1 MAEDSDSDGKTEE
14 PTEKKIADALDRG
27 SIPVSRDVSLLMGLA
42 AALIVE
48 TLVLP
53 YRTSELASVLLHFID
68 DPAGWRLTQ
77 AADASQLLGI
87 IAFAAGNFVF
97 PALLLFMTFGVAGH
111 VAQNIPRIIFDRI
124 QPDFSRISIR
134 AGLGRLLGARG
145 LTEFAKSLVK
155 LGAVGVVA
163 GLVVS
168 SQRSVILTAIFA
180 EPGDLPQRLL
190 SLCVKITA
198 AVTIF
203 VLVIASAD
211 LVWSRIHWR
220 RDLRMSKHDLKEE
233 MRQAEGDRMM
243 KARFRSLRLSRNRK
257 RMLSSVPKATMVVV
271 NPTHYA
277 VALRYVR
284 GEAAAPVVLAKGVDL
299 IALKIREIAEQHQI
313 PIIEDKPLARS
324 LHHAVQVDASLPPEF
339 YQAVAEI
346 VHMLQGKRDSWSSSR
361 RRIN

>member
-1 MAEDSDSDGKTEE
+1 MAEGEDDGKTEE
-14 PTEKKIADALDRG
+14 PTEKKIAEALDSG
-27 SIPVSRDVSLLMGLA
+27 NIPVSRDVSLLTGLA
-42 AALIVE
+42 ALLILE

-53 YRTSELASVLLHFID
+53 RTTSELTSILLHFID
-68 DPAGWRLTQ
+68 DPSGWRLEQ
-77 AADASQLLGI
+77 AADASQLAGI
-87 IAFAAGNFVF
+87 VAMAAGKFILPVV
-97 PALLLFMTFGVAGH
+97 LLFVAFGVGGH
-111 VAQNIPRIIFDRI
+111 VAQNVPRFILTRI
-124 QPDFSRISIR
+124 QPDLSRLSIR
-134 AGLGRLLGARG
+134 SGLGRMFGARG

-163 GLVVS
+163 GLIAS
-168 SQRSVILTAIFA
+168 SERATVLTAMFA
-180 EPGDLPQRLL
+180 EAADLPQRLL
-190 SLCVKITA
+190 SMCVKITA

-211 LVWSRIHWR
+211 LVWARIHWR
-220 RDLRMSKHDLKEE
+220 RDLRMSRQDLKDE

-257 RMLSSVPKATMVVV
+257 RMLNAVPKATMVVV

-284 GEAAAPVVLAKGVDL
+284 GEAAAPLVLAKGVDL
-299 IALKIREIAEQHQI
+299 IALKIREIAEEHQI

-324 LHHAVQVDASLPPEF
+324 LHDAVQVDAALPPEF
-339 YQAVAEI
+339 YRAIAEI